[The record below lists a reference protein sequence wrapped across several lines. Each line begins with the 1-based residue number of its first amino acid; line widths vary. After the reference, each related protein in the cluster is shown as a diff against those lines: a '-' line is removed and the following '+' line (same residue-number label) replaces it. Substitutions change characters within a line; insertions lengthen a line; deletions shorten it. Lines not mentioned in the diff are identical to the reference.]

1 MNPELIVEA
10 VGKTVIAVVGTA
22 LGLQLLRRW
31 QQTRVR
37 VVLYWAVLFLSSA
50 GYLVGVLII
59 LGRGDP
65 ALLTRLHYL
74 TALLA
79 AVLGALAATIL
90 MLPLPAGQAERL
102 SEWLPGVLFL
112 ILAVLALASPLRPA
126 LEGEEYA
133 YVAPV
138 DGIHVGVMMLAGL
151 FSAGTLVFLALRL
164 KESGYLFMAV
174 AYLLITVGGRM
185 VGSGALNLALSE
197 VVVLAG
203 YVLLYWLFSR
213 LMRLEPSA

>member
-10 VGKTVIAVVGTA
+10 VGKTIIAVVGTGF
-22 LGLQLLRRW
+22 GLQLLRRW
-31 QQTRVR
+31 QQTRDR

-79 AVLGALAATIL
+79 AVLGALAATVL

-102 SEWLPGVLFL
+102 SEWLPGALFL
-112 ILAVLALASPLRPA
+112 ILATLALTSPLRPA
-126 LEGEEYA
+126 LPGEEYTFL
-133 YVAPV
+133 APV
-138 DGIHVGVMMLAGL
+138 DSIYVGGMMLAGL
-151 FSAGTLVFLALRL
+151 FSAGTLVFLAARF
-164 KESGYLFMAV
+164 KEIGYFFMAV

-185 VGSGALNLALSE
+185 VGSGARNLALSE

-203 YVLLYWLFSR
+203 YVLFYWLFSR